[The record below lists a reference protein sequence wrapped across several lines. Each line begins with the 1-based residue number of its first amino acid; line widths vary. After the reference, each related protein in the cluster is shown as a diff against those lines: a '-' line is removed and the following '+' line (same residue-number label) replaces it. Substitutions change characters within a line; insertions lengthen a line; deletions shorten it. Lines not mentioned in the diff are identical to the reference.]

1 MARERELILQNY
13 NSNCV
18 VSLKLNCVYT
28 ILQSFFHFLL
38 NINFKGGLI
47 IHQISKEGGTGL
59 TPPGVV
65 CRGRDGVIAKYESL
79 VEHLLASLSL
89 KFTVKRDNVLDFDTY
104 IRLRLYVKWRNRSQK
119 FFIQCVS
126 FERDKDSIR
135 HVVTYKRNETCGLI
149 KLHSDR
155 TKANVNFTKTYA
167 TFVPNKIAIPWS
179 DCQVSNI
186 YTMNKTLHAL
196 FSLI

>member
-79 VEHLLASLSL
+79 VEHILLKNGRFYHLLESLSL
-89 KFTVKRDNVLDFDTY
+89 KFTVKRDIVLGFCRCLPT
-104 IRLRLYVKWRNRSQK
+104 SS
-119 FFIQCVS
+119 FIC
-126 FERDKDSIR
+126 
-135 HVVTYKRNETCGLI
+135 
-149 KLHSDR
+149 
-155 TKANVNFTKTYA
+155 
-167 TFVPNKIAIPWS
+167 
-179 DCQVSNI
+179 
-186 YTMNKTLHAL
+186 
-196 FSLI
+196 